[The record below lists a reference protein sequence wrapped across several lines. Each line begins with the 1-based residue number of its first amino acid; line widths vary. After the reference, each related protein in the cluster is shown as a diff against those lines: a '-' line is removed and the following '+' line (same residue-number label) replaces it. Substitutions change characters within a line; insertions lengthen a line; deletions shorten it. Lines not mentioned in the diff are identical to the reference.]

1 MPEALARVKQ
11 ELGPDAVILGTRTL
25 GGDGLAAKLRRDRV
39 EITARAGGPTVEPH
53 TRSQALHREARN
65 VASSHSAARGH
76 TPPPHA
82 PAPPVP
88 TLHRGLTA
96 PNPAPRSATAL
107 PAAIHEHYLRLTQ
120 AEVES
125 ALAERLVRQVASAL
139 GSAAPAEAI
148 RDELR
153 RRVAAMI
160 PACGG
165 IELGESAKSRR
176 VAIVGP
182 PGAGKT
188 TVISKLAA
196 HLKLR
201 GGKRVALLSLDT
213 HRLGASDQIRRFA
226 ELINVPT
233 AHAASVSAVK
243 DAIRSLPEHD
253 LLLIDTPGVAWRER
267 GRFARLAAL
276 LRAARPDETH
286 AALPASLSPSVQS
299 KVIDTFAPLRIDR
312 VVITRLDEAVG
323 FGAMLG
329 ALAKLKWGLSYI
341 SRGQRIPDD
350 IELADAGQLA
360 DLVLGA

>member
-1 MPEALARVKQ
+1 MAGLPATPLEDGSSAMPAAPEAPKLPTA
-11 ELGPDAVILGTRTL
+11 IL
-25 GGDGLAAKLRRDRV
+25 
-39 EITARAGGPTVEPH
+39 
-53 TRSQALHREARN
+53 
-65 VASSHSAARGH
+65 
-76 TPPPHA
+76 
-82 PAPPVP
+82 
-88 TLHRGLTA
+88 
-96 PNPAPRSATAL
+96 
-107 PAAIHEHYLRLTQ
+107 EHYVKLTQ

-125 ALAERLVRQVASAL
+125 ALAERLIRQVAAAL
-139 GSAAPAEAI
+139 GSAAPADAV
-148 RDELR
+148 RQELR

-160 PACGG
+160 PARGG
-165 IELGESAKSRR
+165 IELGESAKTRR
-176 VAIVGP
+176 FAIVGP

-226 ELINVPT
+226 DLINVPT

-253 LLLIDTPGVAWRER
+253 ILLIDTPGVAWRER

-299 KVIDTFAPLRIDR
+299 KVIDTFAPLKIDR

-329 ALAKLKWGLSYI
+329 ALARLKWGLSYV

-350 IELADAGQLA
+350 IELADAGRLA
-360 DLVLGA
+360 DLVIGA